1 MQADLLPAGTGFGH
15 TTATTTSVRSVEAEA
30 PSQLSASIAE
40 QTAPKPA
47 LPPAETFPP
56 ERWYVPADCGPP
68 PVAVPVSLVA
78 EGVRCAAG
86 ANLSLTLRQI

>member
-15 TTATTTSVRSVEAEA
+15 TTATTASVRSVEAEA

-40 QTAPKPA
+40 QTAK
-47 LPPAETFPP
+47 PPAETFPP

-68 PVAVPVSLVA
+68 PVAVPVALVA

-86 ANLSLTLRQI
+86 ANL